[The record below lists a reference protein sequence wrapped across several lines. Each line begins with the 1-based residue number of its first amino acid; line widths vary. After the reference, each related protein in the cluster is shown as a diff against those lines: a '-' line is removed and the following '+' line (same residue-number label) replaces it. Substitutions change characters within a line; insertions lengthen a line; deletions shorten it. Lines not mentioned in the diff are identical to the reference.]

1 MAMSRYGKLKDYLD
15 ASKDVSLDLT
25 FQQIE
30 QILGRP
36 LPPSARSHRAWWS
49 NNGDNNVMTRAWL
62 AAGYETENVD
72 MVNET
77 LTFAYRAKPQAQKM
91 RVDTSLKVEDW
102 ASPGFVYQ
110 TMKKHTQLQLSPKA
124 QEWLNMMRPDEGD
137 REKFVIDSIEA
148 MVAKAKRKAVIEK
161 YSGLKIGA
169 GSDSVD
175 LIREDRDG
183 R

>member
-1 MAMSRYGKLKDYLD
+1 
-15 ASKDVSLDLT
+15 
-25 FQQIE
+25 
-30 QILGRP
+30 
-36 LPPSARSHRAWWS
+36 
-49 NNGDNNVMTRAWL
+49 
-62 AAGYETENVD
+62 
-72 MVNET
+72 
-77 LTFAYRAKPQAQKM
+77 
-91 RVDTSLKVEDW
+91 
-102 ASPGFVYQ
+102 
-110 TMKKHTQLQLSPKA
+110 MKKHTQLQLSPKA

-161 YSGLKIGA
+161 YTGLKIGA

>member
-1 MAMSRYGKLKDYLD
+1 
-15 ASKDVSLDLT
+15 
-25 FQQIE
+25 
-30 QILGRP
+30 
-36 LPPSARSHRAWWS
+36 
-49 NNGDNNVMTRAWL
+49 
-62 AAGYETENVD
+62 
-72 MVNET
+72 
-77 LTFAYRAKPQAQKM
+77 
-91 RVDTSLKVEDW
+91 
-102 ASPGFVYQ
+102 
-110 TMKKHTQLQLSPKA
+110 
-124 QEWLNMMRPDEGD
+124 MMRPDEGD